1 MKNKSKKKNV
11 IIISSIVCIILVLLG
26 WVIIASGVLKE
37 LESKY
42 LAVHKG
48 TIRGIHYTVGEFNES
63 CPPEYQTGDYGYQ
76 VEQGYYF
83 NKYNEKVSYHIMDG
97 SKGCGDYNFFITK
110 VHKNKGSIEIIVK
123 ETPPGEI
130 CPTWITCPNIT
141 ITFDK
146 NPGKVVI
153 KDNKGNVFKKLN

>member
-63 CPPEYQTGDYGYQ
+63 CPPEYQTGDY
-76 VEQGYYF
+76 
-83 NKYNEKVSYHIMDG
+83 YHIMDG